1 MTEHAPETP
10 RRVTARRT
18 GEGLAARRAEPSI
31 SGQRDTAGHAPDVH
45 IHIGRVELSA
55 IMAPAAARREPPAN
69 GKNPMSL
76 EQYLRRRDG
85 RTS

>member
-1 MTEHAPETP
+1 
-10 RRVTARRT
+10 
-18 GEGLAARRAEPSI
+18 
-31 SGQRDTAGHAPDVH
+31 VH

-55 IMAPAAARREPPAN
+55 IMAPAAARSEPPAN

-85 RTS
+85 KAS